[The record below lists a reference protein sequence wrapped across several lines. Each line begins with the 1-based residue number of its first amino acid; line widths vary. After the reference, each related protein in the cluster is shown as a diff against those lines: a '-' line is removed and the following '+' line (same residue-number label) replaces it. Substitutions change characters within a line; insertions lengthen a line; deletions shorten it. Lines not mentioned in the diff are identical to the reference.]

1 MDIVNFFNFL
11 GSFIGFFVIIVKD
24 VWYLKC
30 IGLYISIFLIF
41 LIFRYCVDVYVYL
54 EIGCGFYNE
63 IYFCVFV
70 REFLFIN

>member
-1 MDIVNFFNFL
+1 MFDIWNVL
-11 GSFIGFFVIIVKD
+11 V
-24 VWYLKC
+24 C
-30 IGLYISIFLIF
+30 ISIFLIF